1 MMGDRE
7 GDANR
12 ADTRTRSK
20 GRRVG
25 ALLSRQDAESV
36 KGTTAHD
43 EICCRPMK
51 RRQRHDAER
60 TVPAEILCH
69 RVRVSAMAVGR
80 TPKPH

>member
-1 MMGDRE
+1 MGDRE

-51 RRQRHDAER
+51 R
-60 TVPAEILCH
+60 CH